1 MQVRILKMSKKI
13 FYLILFMLLFISITQ
28 AFADDSGLN
37 TTVEEA
43 ASLMNF
49 SAATADTV
57 LSIARNL
64 FIGLA
69 TISLALG
76 LIRMLLTGESN
87 IGSFTSHIAK
97 WIIYVGIFTW
107 MLTNLDTVSFIPKII
122 VNSFVAIGGK
132 MGPNPADISP
142 DNLLASG
149 IRIYGIIVERGWNA
163 GWGDFVGL
171 TFIGIIILVVIAIT
185 AGCIAVAIVEM
196 HILIS
201 GGAILLGF
209 GGFEYTRDIALSYIR
224 YTISVGMKLLTILLV
239 YSIAIKVIPKWENDF
254 KNATDMTALI
264 TQAGQLLGG
273 TICVLMVVMLVPGI
287 AQKIVTGASMTF
299 GHNEPVIGYT
309 PYTPV
314 YDIGRHPYEPVRSV
328 AEISRGYGAYANAAG
343 QNQPAYTARADEV
356 MFGGS
361 NLNPTN
367 VRPDQREAALRSSS
381 GEATF
386 NNYVPASAPR
396 TATTRDV
403 VQPRF
408 DYGASVSARGRAAA
422 DSQTVARS

>member
-1 MQVRILKMSKKI
+1 MSKKI
-13 FYLILFMLLFISITQ
+13 FCIILFTLLFISITQ

-37 TTVEEA
+37 TTVQEA

-49 SAATADTV
+49 SSATAEN
-57 LSIARNL
+57 LLAIARNL

-69 TISLALG
+69 TISLAMG

-87 IGSFTSHIAK
+87 IGSLMAHIAK

-107 MLTNLDTVSFIPKII
+107 MLTSLNTVSFIPKII

-132 MGPNPADISP
+132 MGPNPAEISP
-142 DNLLASG
+142 DDLLASG

-171 TFIGIIILVVIAIT
+171 TFIGILILVVIAIT
-185 AGCIAVAIVEM
+185 AGCITVAIVEM
-196 HILIS
+196 HLLIS

-224 YTISVGMKLLTILLV
+224 YAISVGMKLLTILLV

-273 TICVLMVVMLVPGI
+273 TICVLMVVMLIPGI
-287 AQKIVTGASMTF
+287 AQRIVTNASMTF
-299 GHNEPVIGYT
+299 GHNEPVIGYS

-314 YDIGRHPYEPVRSV
+314 YDISRPPYQPVRSV
-328 AEISRGYGAYANAAG
+328 SDVNRPYGSYSTNAVG
-343 QNQPAYTARADEV
+343 QNNQPAYTARADEV

-367 VRPDQREAALRSSS
+367 LRPDQREAALLASS
-381 GEATF
+381 GGATF
-386 NNYVPASAPR
+386 SNYVPPDTGGAPR
-396 TATTRDV
+396 PATTRDI

-408 DYGASVSARGRAAA
+408 DYGASVSAPGRAAA
-422 DSQTVARS
+422 DSESVSRG

>member
-1 MQVRILKMSKKI
+1 MSKKI
-13 FYLILFMLLFISITQ
+13 FCIILFTLLFISITQ

-37 TTVEEA
+37 TTVQEA

-49 SAATADTV
+49 SSATAEN
-57 LSIARNL
+57 LLAIARNL

-69 TISLALG
+69 TISLAMG

-87 IGSFTSHIAK
+87 IGSLMAHIAK

-107 MLTNLDTVSFIPKII
+107 MLTSLNTVSFIPKII

-132 MGPNPADISP
+132 MGPNPAEISP
-142 DNLLASG
+142 DDLLASG

-171 TFIGIIILVVIAIT
+171 TFIGILILVVIAIT
-185 AGCIAVAIVEM
+185 AGCITVAIVEM
-196 HILIS
+196 HLLIS

-224 YTISVGMKLLTILLV
+224 YAISVGMKLLTILLV

-273 TICVLMVVMLVPGI
+273 TICVLMVVMLIPGI
-287 AQKIVTGASMTF
+287 AQRIVTNASMTF
-299 GHNEPVIGYT
+299 GHNEPVIGYS

-314 YDIGRHPYEPVRSV
+314 YDISRPPYQPVRSV
-328 AEISRGYGAYANAAG
+328 SDVNRPYGSYSTNAAG
-343 QNQPAYTARADEV
+343 QNNQPAYTARADEV

-367 VRPDQREAALRSSS
+367 LRPDQREAALRASS
-381 GEATF
+381 GGATF
-386 NNYVPASAPR
+386 SNYVPPDTGGAPR
-396 TATTRDV
+396 TATTRDI

-408 DYGASVSARGRAAA
+408 DYGASVSAPGRAAA
-422 DSQTVARS
+422 DSESVSRG

>member
-1 MQVRILKMSKKI
+1 MSKKI
-13 FYLILFMLLFISITQ
+13 FCIILFTLLFISITQ

-37 TTVEEA
+37 TTVQEA
-43 ASLMNF
+43 TKLMNF
-49 SAATADTV
+49 SSETAENF
-57 LSIARNL
+57 LAIARNL
-64 FIGLA
+64 FVGLA
-69 TISLALG
+69 TISLAMG
-76 LIRMLLTGESN
+76 LIRMLLMGESN
-87 IGSFTSHIAK
+87 IGSLMSHIAK
-97 WIIYVGIFTW
+97 WIIYVGVFTW
-107 MLTNLDTVSFIPKII
+107 MLANLNTVSFIPKII

-171 TFIGIIILVVIAIT
+171 TFIGIVILVVIAIT
-185 AGCIAVAIVEM
+185 AGFIAVAIVEM
-196 HILIS
+196 HLVIS

-224 YTISVGMKLLTILLV
+224 YSISVGMKLLMILFV
-239 YSIAIKVIPKWENDF
+239 YSIAIKVIPNWENEF
-254 KNATDMTALI
+254 KSATDMTALI
-264 TQAGQLLGG
+264 TQSGQILGG
-273 TICVLMVVMLVPGI
+273 TICVLMIVIIIPSI

-309 PYTPV
+309 PYNPV
-314 YDIGRHPYEPVRSV
+314 YDVSRHPYEPVRSV
-328 AEISRGYGAYANAAG
+328 TDANRPYGSYAAG
-343 QNQPAYTARADEV
+343 QAQSNQAAYTARADEL

-367 VRPDQREAALRSSS
+367 LRPDQREAALRASS
-381 GEATF
+381 GGATF
-386 NNYVPASAPR
+386 SNYVPPDTGGAPR
-396 TATTRDV
+396 TATTRDI

-408 DYGASVSARGRAAA
+408 DYGASVSAPGRAAA
-422 DSQTVARS
+422 DSESVSRG

>member
-1 MQVRILKMSKKI
+1 MSKKI
-13 FYLILFMLLFISITQ
+13 FCIILFTLLFISITQ

-37 TTVEEA
+37 TTVQEA
-43 ASLMNF
+43 AKLMNF
-49 SAATADTV
+49 SSATANN
-57 LSIARNL
+57 LLAIARNL

-69 TISLALG
+69 TISLAMG

-87 IGSFTSHIAK
+87 VGSLMSHIAK

-107 MLTNLDTVSFIPKII
+107 MLTSLNTVSFIPKII

-132 MGPNPADISP
+132 MGPNPAEISP
-142 DNLLASG
+142 DDLLASG

-171 TFIGIIILVVIAIT
+171 TFIGILILVVIAIT
-185 AGCIAVAIVEM
+185 AGCITVAIVEM
-196 HILIS
+196 HLLIS

-224 YTISVGMKLLTILLV
+224 YAISVGMKLLTILLV

-273 TICVLMVVMLVPGI
+273 TICVLMVVMLIPGI
-287 AQKIVTGASMTF
+287 AQRIVTNASMTF
-299 GHNEPVIGYT
+299 GHNEPMVGYT
-309 PYTPV
+309 PYNPV
-314 YDIGRHPYEPVRSV
+314 YDISRPPYQPIRSV
-328 AEISRGYGAYANAAG
+328 SDVNGPYGSYAAG
-343 QNQPAYTARADEV
+343 QAQSNQAAYTARADEV

-367 VRPDQREAALRSSS
+367 LRPDQREAALRASS
-381 GEATF
+381 GGATF
-386 NNYVPASAPR
+386 SNYVPPDTGGALR
-396 TATTRDV
+396 TATTRDI

-408 DYGASVSARGRAAA
+408 DYGASVSAPGRAAA
-422 DSQTVARS
+422 DSESVSRG